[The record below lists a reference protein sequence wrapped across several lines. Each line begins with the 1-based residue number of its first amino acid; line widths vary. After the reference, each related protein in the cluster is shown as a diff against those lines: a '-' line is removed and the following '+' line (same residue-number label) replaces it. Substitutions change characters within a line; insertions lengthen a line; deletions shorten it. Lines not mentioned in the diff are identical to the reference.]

1 MGYFRG
7 WSNFEEW
14 YYYSGT
20 NRDGEGYKK
29 FICKWCG
36 GEIKQPKSE
45 NQKYHS
51 RDEDPACDDDR
62 YFDGL
67 WQKGKHP
74 LQKNEL

>member
-7 WSNFEEW
+7 WTNFEEW
-14 YYYSGT
+14 HYYSGG
-20 NRDGEGYKK
+20 DKI

-36 GEIKQPKSE
+36 HEIKCPTSE

-51 RDEDPACDDDR
+51 RDEDASCVDDR
-62 YFDGL
+62 YFEGL